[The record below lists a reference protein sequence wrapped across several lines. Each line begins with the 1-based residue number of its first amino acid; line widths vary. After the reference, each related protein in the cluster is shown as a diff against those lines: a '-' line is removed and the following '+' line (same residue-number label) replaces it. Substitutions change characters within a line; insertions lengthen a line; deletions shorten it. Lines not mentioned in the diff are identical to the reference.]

1 MLTDPVEVMVVVRKS
16 WVPLEGYERGKEVCI
31 IRVLI
36 LVRDR
41 GIE

>member
-1 MLTDPVEVMVVVRKS
+1 MLPHPVEVVVVVRNS
-16 WVPLEGYERGKEVCI
+16 RVPLEGYERGKEVCI
-31 IRVLI
+31 RVLI

>member
-1 MLTDPVEVMVVVRKS
+1 MVVVVRNS
-16 WVPLEGYERGKEVCI
+16 RVPLEGYERGKEVCI
-31 IRVLI
+31 RVLI

>member
-1 MLTDPVEVMVVVRKS
+1 MLTDPVEVVVVVRKS
-16 WVPLEGYERGKEVCI
+16 WVPLEGDERGKEVC

-41 GIE
+41 GKE